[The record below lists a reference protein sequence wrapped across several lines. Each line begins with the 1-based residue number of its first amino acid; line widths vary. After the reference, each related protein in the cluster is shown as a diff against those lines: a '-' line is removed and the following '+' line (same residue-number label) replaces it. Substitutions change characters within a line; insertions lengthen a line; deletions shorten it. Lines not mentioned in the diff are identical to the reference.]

1 MEAERQVTI
10 SALKLFKELEPYLG
24 KYGIRVKSWEPCK
37 RHRKVWVT
45 DGTKTALI
53 IVSVCPADYR
63 AYQNIAK
70 SARNAI
76 REAR

>member
-1 MEAERQVTI
+1 MTVNST
-10 SALKLFKELEPYLG
+10 KMFKELEPFLG
-24 KYGIRVKSWEPCK
+24 KYGIRVKSWEMSS

-45 DGTKTALI
+45 DGVKKALI
-53 IVSVCPADYR
+53 YVSVSPSDFR

>member
-1 MEAERQVTI
+1 MTI
-10 SALKLFKELEPYLG
+10 NAHKMFHELKPFLD
-24 KYGIRVKSWEPCK
+24 KYQIWVVNWEMGK

-45 DGTKTALI
+45 DGETTAMI
-53 IVSVCPADYR
+53 VVSVSPSDHR
-63 AYQNIAK
+63 AFYNIAK

>member
-1 MEAERQVTI
+1 MTTNAT
-10 SALKLFKELEPYLG
+10 KMFKELEPFLG
-24 KYGIRVKSWEPCK
+24 KYGIRVESWEMSS
-37 RHRKVWVT
+37 RHRKVWIT
-45 DGTKTALI
+45 DGIKKALI
-53 IVSVCPADYR
+53 YISVSPSDFR